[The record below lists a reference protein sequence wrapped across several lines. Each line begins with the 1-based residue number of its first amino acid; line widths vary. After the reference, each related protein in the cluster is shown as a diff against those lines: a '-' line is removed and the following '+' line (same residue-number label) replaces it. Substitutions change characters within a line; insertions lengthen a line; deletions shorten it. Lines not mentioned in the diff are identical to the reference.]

1 MSDNKMENVSI
12 KERAKQLKAVRS
24 ILRGEEVQKTV
35 MVGYEGKKQK
45 QGDIESPLTSI
56 MQKVRMPWF
65 CPECKKVMKS
75 RLDDKF
81 WRTMGHCFNCQVEIE
96 NKKRIEGTYEE
107 WAQQKV
113 LKNKVSFIKN
123 ALEEID
129 GFINTPLPVFWN
141 QTAADGETMDKEE
154 WTADMTALKEKGEDA
169 KKMWTDELK
178 KTEKELNSLF
188 IDGELHDKN

>member
-65 CPECKKVMKS
+65 CPECKKTMKK
-75 RLDDKF
+75 RLDDKMWF
-81 WRTMGHCFNCQVEIE
+81 LYGHCFDCQVNIE
-96 NKKRIEGTYEE
+96 HKMRIEGTYDD
-107 WAQQKV
+107 WASQKAV
-113 LKNKVSFIKN
+113 SNKLSWIQDQKEKLIEFKNQKQPEFH
-123 ALEEID
+123 
-129 GFINTPLPVFWN
+129 N
-141 QTAADGETMDKEE
+141 QVAADGYSVDKEK
-154 WTADMTALKEKGEDA
+154 WNVDFKKLKEQADEALNHLQKLED
-169 KKMWTDELK
+169 
-178 KTEKELNSLF
+178 SL
-188 IDGELHDKN
+188 I

>member
-81 WRTMGHCFNCQVEIE
+81 WRMMGHCFDCQIELE
-96 NKKRIEGTYEE
+96 NKMRINGEFKEYAYSKMLENQKSQLKDLEQSLDDFEKTGGKKE
-107 WAQQKV
+107 WFNNV
-113 LKNKVSFIKN
+113 GV
-123 ALEEID
+123 
-129 GFINTPLPVFWN
+129 NTPML
-141 QTAADGETMDKEE
+141 
-154 WTADMTALKEKGEDA
+154 
-169 KKMWTDELK
+169 
-178 KTEKELNSLF
+178 
-188 IDGELHDKN
+188 